1 MQIKR
6 GYLHYEGR
14 LLGEEIRK
22 IKKVIPKTFSV
33 KEKEADKL
41 RMWTWVAIPPRYIWQ
56 YLEITLALT
65 AEAGNGGRLGYTRTQ
80 RPLSTSG
87 GIETISVAELLP
99 ILSTELAPCVSLQ
112 EANFRISPG
121 RTFQY

>member
-1 MQIKR
+1 MDGVNKRRMQIKR

-41 RMWTWVAIPPRYIWQ
+41 RMWTVGRNSSQVHLAISR
-56 YLEITLALT
+56 
-65 AEAGNGGRLGYTRTQ
+65 N
-80 RPLSTSG
+80 
-87 GIETISVAELLP
+87 
-99 ILSTELAPCVSLQ
+99 
-112 EANFRISPG
+112 NFGAHS
-121 RTFQY
+121 